1 MLAIPAD
8 TELIILRGGG
18 MGEGV
23 HTGREGGW
31 QCELPQRGSACQR
44 DERKV
49 QSGLSVPTKQGP
61 GNEMYKTASG
71 KSRLNLNFLNYL
83 RFNDIKL

>member
-1 MLAIPAD
+1 
-8 TELIILRGGG
+8 

-23 HTGREGGW
+23 HRRRREGRW
-31 QCELPQRGSACQR
+31 QCELLPQRGSACQR
-44 DERKV
+44 DKRKV
-49 QSGLSVPTKQGP
+49 QSGLSVPTKQGT